1 MSDYFDHVERELRT
15 AIRAHAHLPWYV
27 RLRLRHSRAL
37 VVVLAVLVIGG
48 PALAAVKLLQS
59 GSSVA
64 PNVPRTPNAFN
75 GVALSTGVRTLS
87 LRTADPAGGPAWGVR
102 LIRTSRGL
110 LCMQVGRVAFGRVG
124 ALGIDDAF
132 HNDGRFHPFSPDYES
147 DPNACVAPDG
157 RGNGFLNVAEIG
169 VPASALF
176 SPGARAGG
184 CTSAQSPFKRHPAC
198 PAGDLRDIYY
208 GLLGP
213 DSVSVTH
220 LTTSG
225 SIATTATVGP
235 DGAYLIVLPD
245 RGPVSQ
251 NDSSTYGSS
260 PFAGAIREV
269 HYSHGR
275 VCRLPALAR
284 RVEIGQ
290 GRCPVVGYVPA
301 GVHPPSQG
309 QVVSPITARVESAKH
324 YCEKGITDLIVP
336 CPGRVPNGFTRI
348 GSRLRPDVKP
358 PAETLVQISFIS
370 RVPITNGHSYYYVQ
384 MSRAPYPDPRYR
396 TGLECG
402 AGASDFGQ
410 TSSDYAAGQRVT
422 FSMFEN
428 LSCRGPVHGDVSLV
442 INTGPST
449 QAPTPAVRGQ
459 SIGRQVGDFAVK
471 IP

>member
-1 MSDYFDHVERELRT
+1 MSDYFDHVERELST
-15 AIRAHAHLPWYV
+15 AVRRHAHLPWYV

-37 VVVLAVLVIGG
+37 VVVLAGLIIAG
-48 PALAAVKLLQS
+48 PALAAVSLLQG

-64 PNVPRTPNAFN
+64 PNTPLTPNAFN
-75 GVALSTGVRTLS
+75 GVALGTGVQTLS
-87 LRTADPAGGPAWGVR
+87 LRTADPAGGQAWGIR
-102 LIRTSRGL
+102 LIRTTRGL

-124 ALGIDDAF
+124 ALGLDDAF
-132 HNDGRFHPFSPDYES
+132 HNDGRFHPFSPNYEP
-147 DPNACVAPDG
+147 DPNACVTPDG
-157 RGNGFLNVAEIG
+157 RGNGFLDVAAIG

-176 SPGARAGG
+176 SPGAGAGG
-184 CTSAQSPFKRHPAC
+184 CTSAQSPFKRHPTC
-198 PAGDLRDIYY
+198 SERDLRDLYY

-213 DSVSVTH
+213 DAVSVTH

-225 SIATTATVGP
+225 SIATTPTVGP

-245 RGPVSQ
+245 HGPVSQ

-275 VCRLPALAR
+275 VCRLPALRR

-290 GRCPVVGYVPA
+290 GHCPVVGYVPA
-301 GVHPPSQG
+301 AVRPPTEA
-309 QVVSPITARVESAKH
+309 QVASPITARVESAKR

-336 CPGRVPNGFTRI
+336 CPGRVPHGFTRI
-348 GSRLRPDVKP
+348 GGRLRPGVKP
-358 PAETLVQISFIS
+358 VAETLVQIRFIS
-370 RVPITNGHSYYYVQ
+370 RVPITNGHSYYYIQ
-384 MSRAPYPDPRYR
+384 MSRAPHPDARYR
-396 TGLECG
+396 TGLRC

-410 TSSDYAAGQRVT
+410 TNSDYAAGQPVT

-428 LSCRGPVHGDVSLV
+428 LSCQGPVHGRISLV
-442 INTGPST
+442 INTGPTT

-459 SIGRQVGDFAVK
+459 SIGREVGHFTIN